1 MIDSISGDVV
11 RKGADFV
18 VVDVGGVAYQASCST
33 DAVRG
38 CEIGHPALLYI
49 HLALREDTIQL
60 YGFSTLR
67 ERELF
72 RLLLTV
78 GQVGPKLALQVL
90 STLPPQEL
98 VTAIAGRDIERLTT
112 VKGVG
117 RKTAE
122 RILVDLRDKIAGP
135 GENSADAFI
144 LSSDEETALRA
155 LTSRSLGFS
164 SREAREALG
173 RLRSEQLPATAL
185 VRRALEILGT
195 RA

>member
-1 MIDSISGDVV
+1 MIDSISWDVV
-11 RKGADFV
+11 RQGADFA
-18 VVDVGGVAYQASCST
+18 VVDVGGVAYQASCSAET
-33 DAVRG
+33 LRG
-38 CEIGHPALLYI
+38 CELGHPAFLYI
-49 HLALREDTIQL
+49 HLVLREDTIQL

-72 RLLLTV
+72 RLLMTV
-78 GQVGPKLALQVL
+78 GQVGPKLAIQVL

-98 VTAIAGRDIERLTT
+98 IAAIAGRDIERLTT
-112 VKGVG
+112 VMGVG

-135 GENSADAFI
+135 GDDGVDAFL
-144 LSSDEETALRA
+144 LSSDEEIALRA

-164 SREAREALG
+164 AREAREALS
-173 RLRSEQLPATAL
+173 RLRTERLPAEAL

-195 RA
+195 RP